1 MKEHSKALDDF
12 IAYLRYEKML
22 ASATITAYKKDVMAF
37 LDFFG
42 ERPLHAIDRMV
53 LRNWLAEMEKAGLQR
68 SSMQR
73 KQAAIK
79 SFLQFQHG
87 QGKITKRFWEQ
98 MSAPRAAKKL
108 PLYLREEQMRE
119 ILQQVNRQG
128 FAGTRDA
135 AILELLYGMGLRLQ
149 ELLQLTVRQ
158 VDRAN
163 RTVRIRGKGNKE
175 RLVPLGKQ
183 AQRAIAEY
191 LPQRRQLLD
200 ELTIAGP
207 EELFLTTKGKPLYP
221 MAVPRMVRKNL
232 YEVAGIYKLHPHIFR
247 HTFATHLLN
256 NGADIRA
263 VKELLGHES
272 LATTQKYTHISM
284 RKLQQTYQ
292 LAHPRSEQETER

>member
-119 ILQQVNRQG
+119 IFTTGKPAGFCRHTRRRYSRASLRYGFAPAGTFAINCSPGRQG
-128 FAGTRDA
+128 
-135 AILELLYGMGLRLQ
+135 E
-149 ELLQLTVRQ
+149 
-158 VDRAN
+158 
-163 RTVRIRGKGNKE
+163 
-175 RLVPLGKQ
+175 
-183 AQRAIAEY
+183 
-191 LPQRRQLLD
+191 
-200 ELTIAGP
+200 
-207 EELFLTTKGKPLYP
+207 
-221 MAVPRMVRKNL
+221 
-232 YEVAGIYKLHPHIFR
+232 
-247 HTFATHLLN
+247 
-256 NGADIRA
+256 
-263 VKELLGHES
+263 
-272 LATTQKYTHISM
+272 
-284 RKLQQTYQ
+284 
-292 LAHPRSEQETER
+292 